1 MLIKRDALLH
11 RKRIKAATVEG
22 LEHKLTKFHQTEIA
36 KNNAL
41 LTMYTNQVD
50 QCRDLVKSL
59 VSSGAVS
66 QAEGDLIVAGAFSRS
81 GRTRDAI
88 DLVLGVGRAKAADT
102 ERTLIAAQILLEKG
116 DVKDAL
122 QVLRN
127 LPDATKYRAGVLS
140 AMVTL
145 CLALED
151 RAGAAEILKSAVK
164 HIQSKRKSETMS
176 AVVWRKT
183 AEFHLK

>member
-1 MLIKRDALLH
+1 M
-11 RKRIKAATVEG
+11 EG

-41 LTMYTNQVD
+41 LTMYTNQVN
-50 QCRDLVKSL
+50 QCQDLVKSL

-81 GRTRDAI
+81 GRTKDAI

-122 QVLRN
+122 EVLRS